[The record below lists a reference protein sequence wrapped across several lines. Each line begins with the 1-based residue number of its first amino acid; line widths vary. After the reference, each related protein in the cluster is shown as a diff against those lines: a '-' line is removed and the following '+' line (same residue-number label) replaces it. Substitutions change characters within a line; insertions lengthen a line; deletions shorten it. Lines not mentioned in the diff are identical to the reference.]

1 MKLGANVQGEICIKG
16 PIIMK
21 CYVGD
26 EKATR
31 AMIDE
36 EGYLKTGDIGYY
48 DTDGAF
54 FIVDRLKELIKYKG
68 YQVCDNFYQKIVLSS
83 FMTYY
88 TLIHFVVYYYIFIM
102 FIIIYCQFKIL
113 TENGM

>member
-1 MKLGANVQGEICIKG
+1 MLQVVDIEKRIKLSPNQHGEICIKG
-16 PIIMK
+16 PSIMK
-21 CYVGD
+21 CYVGN

-31 AMIDE
+31 DMIDE

-68 YQVCDNFYQKIVLSS
+68 FQVSVLST
-83 FMTYY
+83 FYY
-88 TLIHFVVYYYIFIM
+88 TEFRMLSSLSMIMYIEVY
-102 FIIIYCQFKIL
+102 
-113 TENGM
+113 